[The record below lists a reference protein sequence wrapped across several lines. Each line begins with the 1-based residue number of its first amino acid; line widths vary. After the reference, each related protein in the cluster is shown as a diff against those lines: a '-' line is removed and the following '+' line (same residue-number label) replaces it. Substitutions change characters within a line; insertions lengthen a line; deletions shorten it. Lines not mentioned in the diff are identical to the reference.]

1 MPKQMGPSPHLHK
14 ELDEIMF
21 VQKGIASV
29 MVGDE
34 VHEVKTGGWHI
45 RPRNVIHT
53 FWNAYDEPLIFF
65 DMFFNQN
72 FEDFL
77 EELFNNIRRDMVEQ
91 KLTPADP
98 GIAKRIEALNT
109 KFGIVVYPD
118 QRQPIVDKYGLK
130 A

>member
-1 MPKQMGPSPHLHK
+1 
-14 ELDEIMF
+14 MF